1 MLRVPFFFCFPS
13 APGGFFSFTLSLS
26 RFFSS
31 FLFRCVLCVRGVPSF
46 LGSLVPSSFG
56 GDSCCSRGRFGSCVR
71 NNSAKR
77 NETKRNDM
85 RVYVRATS
93 TSAKIQKQKH
103 QLTSKDRKQ
112 VSKQASG
119 ISKPVSPVSLQEEE
133 KKEKKKK
140 KSVSSSTHSGEVGER
155 RKEEKEGGV
164 VVVGGWLC
172 GVCARKGSAIR
183 LLVSPPGR

>member
-1 MLRVPFFFCFPS
+1 MLRVPFFFLFS
-13 APGGFFSFTLSLS
+13 FGARGFFFLSLS
-26 RFFSS
+26 LSLAFSLLS
-31 FLFRCVLCVRGVPSF
+31 CFGVCCVCGGFLP
-46 LGSLVPSSFG
+46 SLVPWFLPPSVVIVVVPVVG
-56 GDSCCSRGRFGSCVR
+56 LVVVCETTV
-71 NNSAKR
+71 R

-133 KKEKKKK
+133 KKEKKKNQ
-140 KSVSSSTHSGEVGER
+140 SAVVRIAAR